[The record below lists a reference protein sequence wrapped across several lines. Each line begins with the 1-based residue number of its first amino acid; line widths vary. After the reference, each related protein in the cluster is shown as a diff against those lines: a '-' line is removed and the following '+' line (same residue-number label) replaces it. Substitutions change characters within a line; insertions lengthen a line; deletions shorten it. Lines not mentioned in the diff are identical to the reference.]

1 MDTVQFKKAF
11 ARSLMPHARWFYAFF
26 PNQVANG
33 GTQSLTALF
42 ITQVLGGNV
51 ATVGQVAALTSF
63 AAAPSSIFWGRLS
76 DRTRRH
82 KDFIVLGFLG
92 FGVPTLLMG
101 ISIDL
106 AQFYVLSFILGI
118 LAMASAPAS
127 TTLLM
132 EGFPRGEWAEQ
143 FGRFNQVG
151 GWGMLFGRLLSTLW
165 LLFLG
170 SALGSPL
177 SMRTLFIVCGVLSVF
192 SALLGGRWI
201 KNPEQHREGAEV
213 PGSLWQR
220 LIPPIERIRY
230 LPGLVYN
237 LFIPRSLYSLRLA
250 TRGPLGL
257 YFLATA
263 FLFFGFLV
271 AYTPF
276 PIFLVEILGA
286 SNEQVFGLGVLNA
299 ITSTLSYGYMGRQTR
314 RLGNRIVQVTA
325 ALSRVAIFALFG
337 GVGILLG
344 GGVGLLAIAVFHTLS
359 GIAWAAIATAGMAA
373 VAELSP
379 KNWSGRAMGIYN
391 AVIVVAAI
399 AGSLVGGEMAL
410 RLGYPLTFFFSSAAV
425 ALGAALLIPLPR
437 GEVAAVP

>member
-1 MDTVQFKKAF
+1 
-11 ARSLMPHARWFYAFF
+11 MPHARWFYAFF
-26 PNQVANG
+26 PNQIANG
-33 GTQSLTALF
+33 GTQSLIALF

-51 ATVGQVAALTSF
+51 ASVGQVAALTSL

-82 KDFIVLGFLG
+82 KDFIILGFLG

-101 ISIDL
+101 LSGDL
-106 AQFYVLSFILGI
+106 AQFYILSFVLGI

-132 EGFPRGEWAEQ
+132 ERFPRGEWAEQ

-151 GWGMLFGRLLSTLW
+151 GWGMLCGRLLGFLW
-165 LLFLG
+165 LLILTTP
-170 SALGSPL
+170 LGSPL
-177 SMRTLFIVCGVLSVF
+177 SMRTLFMVCGVLSVL
-192 SALLGGRWI
+192 SATLAGRWLRD
-201 KNPEQHREGAEV
+201 PRRHQEGTEV
-213 PGSLWQR
+213 PRSMWER
-220 LIPPIERIRY
+220 LFPPIERIRY

-237 LFIPRSLYSLRLA
+237 LFLPRSLYSFRVA
-250 TRGPLGL
+250 TQGPLGL

-276 PIFLVEILGA
+276 PIFLVDILGA

-299 ITSTLSYGYMGRQTR
+299 IASTLFYGYMGRQTR
-314 RLGNRIVQVTA
+314 RLGNRIVQGMA
-325 ALSRVAIFALFG
+325 ALARVVIFALFG
-337 GVGILLG
+337 AVGVFLG
-344 GGVGLLAIAVFHTLS
+344 GGVGLLAIALLHTLS
-359 GIAWAAIATAGMAA
+359 GVAWAGIATAGVAA

-379 KNWSGRAMGIYN
+379 SNWSGRAMGIYN

-410 RLGYPLTFFFSSAAV
+410 QLGYPLTFLVSSAAV
-425 ALGAALLIPLPR
+425 VLGAAFLLALPR
-437 GEVAAVP
+437 GEVGAASRPEAEVE